1 MPVVMLPLVTIG
13 HTSTDCGAIIM
24 APPGLSESAF
34 KKLFKEA
41 LTETLQEQR
50 ELLHDVF
57 AEVLE
62 DIALAEAIREGQRT
76 EQVARE
82 EIFKSLERN
91 G

>member
-1 MPVVMLPLVTIG
+1 MVQTE
-13 HTSTDCGAIIM
+13 
-24 APPGLSESAF
+24 LSEDTL

-50 ELLHDVF
+50 ELLHEVF

-62 DIALAEAIREGQRT
+62 DRALAEAIREGQQTRKI
-76 EQVARE
+76 ARQA
-82 EIFKSLERN
+82 IFKVLEDQ

>member
-1 MPVVMLPLVTIG
+1 
-13 HTSTDCGAIIM
+13 M
-24 APPGLSESAF
+24 AQAGLSEVAL

-41 LTETLQEQR
+41 LTETLQKQR

-76 EQVARE
+76 ERVARE
-82 EIFKSLERN
+82 DVFRSLD
-91 G
+91 GDG

>member
-1 MPVVMLPLVTIG
+1 MTQV
-13 HTSTDCGAIIM
+13 
-24 APPGLSESAF
+24 GLSEGAL

-57 AEVLE
+57 TEVLE
-62 DIALAEAIREGQRT
+62 DIALAEAIREGQQT

-82 EIFKSLERN
+82 VIFRALEGN